1 MVREYASD
9 DGEPAG
15 SAGKPI
21 SNVLQ
26 GEDLEN
32 VVCVVTRYYGGTDL
46 GIGGLVRAY
55 GNATKA
61 AIDAADAVVERP
73 HERVTVTAEYDDS
86 GTVRA
91 ILESDY
97 VEFDAAYEE
106 TVTFDIRVPT
116 TDVEASATGYGA
128 QRAGVRESNKGV
140 GERRIEAAD
149 PGPKNGSNR
158 SVSRDDTES
167 RTSIGDRV

>member
-1 MVREYASD
+1 VPASRYRTFFR
-9 DGEPAG
+9 
-15 SAGKPI
+15 GK
-21 SNVLQ
+21 
-26 GEDLEN
+26 DLEN
-32 VVCVVTRYYGGTDL
+32 VVCVVTRYYDGTDL

-116 TDVEASATGYGA
+116 TDVEALCDRLRSATSG
-128 QRAGVRESNKGV
+128 RA
-140 GERRIEAAD
+140 RIE
-149 PGPKNGSNR
+149 
-158 SVSRDDTES
+158 
-167 RTSIGDRV
+167 